1 MLAKMEHV
9 VPRHA
14 GGRRG
19 DRRRLNALLS
29 HRCRIFLQESAVCR
43 QSFSFKAGPFHFMF
57 GPFNFK
63 IQPFNLML

>member
-29 HRCRIFLQESAVCR
+29 
-43 QSFSFKAGPFHFMF
+43 FKAATFHFIF

-63 IQPFNLML
+63 IQPFNLTL